1 MHRTNKQKKE
11 HAEHSQPN
19 LVICLLFLCFFV
31 LHCFLFL
38 CWLIYERVCYRPR
51 MGRRR
56 GTMGYPVGSSAKR
69 GLMDFTKNGEF
80 FSWSRCKNWTF
91 QGVNF
96 KFHARSLCARIFH
109 SWHETNHV
117 GKDQW
122 RLPRRD
128 FLTGVNFHAVKL
140 RVNTCS
146 LRETYRGCMK
156 SNLFFFVL
164 FFLSSSAAFLT
175 GKNKNTWSCQAK
187 FGEVNPHK
195 KIIFLS
201 EYSSFFK

>member
-56 GTMGYPVGSSAKR
+56 GTMGVSSEVISEKGAY
-69 GLMDFTKNGEF
+69 G
-80 FSWSRCKNWTF
+80 
-91 QGVNF
+91 
-96 KFHARSLCARIFH
+96 FH
-109 SWHETNHV
+109 SKRWIFFVVTVQELEFSGREFQIPRPFTPCENFSLLAWNESCWE
-117 GKDQW
+117 DQW

-146 LRETYRGCMK
+146 LRETYQGWMK

-164 FFLSSSAAFLT
+164 FFLSPSAAFLT